1 MRTGTIMR
9 SPRRRGSIS
18 SPAERVPIVTP
29 QAVEAVATAAQPAL
43 MSVGSPPRSLLQKT
57 PERRRPSVSFDATSP
72 EPARRSSVSF
82 DATSPTRTRSGSF
95 AMRTPVRTPERPSPT
110 RPCYHQAE
118 SLLLGSLR
126 KSLTISERR
135 LDPPK
140 RRRNSSCCS
149 PWSDD
154 ESFIGVTR
162 PSPRRCSGSRSA
174 LAAYLAFD
182 SPEPPKRSPFREPP
196 YSDLPGPAPPPPV
209 LGTPVRPR
217 PTLDA
222 YRTPPTRPR
231 PVEAPIAPP
240 VFEPPSDDG
249 ASSDDAPPPPSVV
262 DNTMCSPPRPTR
274 PLGPGME
281 PSEAREALVAFTA
294 AAPTTPRVVRPTARR
309 AVAVDLFASA

>member
-1 MRTGTIMR
+1 MR

-29 QAVEAVATAAQPAL
+29 QAVEAVTTAAQPAM

-57 PERRRPSVSFDATSP
+57 PERRRPSVSFDATMSP

-126 KSLTISERR
+126 KSLTISESSY
-135 LDPPK
+135 PPK

-154 ESFIGVTR
+154 DSFIGVTR

-196 YSDLPGPAPPPPV
+196 YLDLTGPAPPPPV

-217 PTLDA
+217 PVLDA

-249 ASSDDAPPPPSVV
+249 ESSDDAPPPPLV
-262 DNTMCSPPRPTR
+262 TEPMMRSPPRPTR

-281 PSEAREALVAFTA
+281 PDARAGARGVHGGGADDA
-294 AAPTTPRVVRPTARR
+294 ARR
-309 AVAVDLFASA
+309 AADGAAGRGRGRLRERVTGLLS

>member
-1 MRTGTIMR
+1 MR

-29 QAVEAVATAAQPAL
+29 QAVEAVTTAAQPAL

-57 PERRRPSVSFDATSP
+57 PERRRPSVSFDATMSP

-126 KSLTISERR
+126 KSLTISESSY
-135 LDPPK
+135 PPK

-154 ESFIGVTR
+154 DSFIGVTR

-196 YSDLPGPAPPPPV
+196 YLDLTGPAPPPPV

-217 PTLDA
+217 PVLDA
-222 YRTPPTRPR
+222 YRTPPTQRR
-231 PVEAPIAPP
+231 
-240 VFEPPSDDG
+240 
-249 ASSDDAPPPPSVV
+249 
-262 DNTMCSPPRPTR
+262 SP
-274 PLGPGME
+274 
-281 PSEAREALVAFTA
+281 AR
-294 AAPTTPRVVRPTARR
+294 
-309 AVAVDLFASA
+309 